1 MPLYLDRHHTEGVS
15 EQDIVEA
22 HELDLNLEE
31 QYDARFLTY
40 WYDEGRQTTFCLVSA
55 PSAETISEIHAATH
69 GQIPNDVSEV
79 DQTEV
84 LSFLGRIADIPTSTK
99 PEGAPVDKATRT
111 IMFTDLVG
119 YTSMMS
125 RLGDDRAFKLLREH
139 NTVVRDA
146 LTKFG
151 GREIK
156 HTGDGVMASFDV
168 ADQAVK
174 AAVQMGK
181 GIAAMLSLPK
191 QLASSVLLVAS
202 AGASSVTDNIPLAAM
217 LAKILAGMETP
228 GESPYWWCVI
238 FGANLGGNITPIG
251 SASTV
256 VAMTFIHREKLPLSF
271 VGFVVAAAPFAA
283 IQLVL
288 AVVYVLIVV

>member
-1 MPLYLDRHHTEGVS
+1 MTVPLYLDRHHTEGVS

-181 GIAAMLSLPK
+181 GIAAIEIPESEAEGERLSIRIGMTSGEPLEEHGDLFGSVVN
-191 QLASSVLLVAS
+191 LASRLCDFADSGEILLSDQCENELTDDSIKLESIGNVSIRGFDEPIAVSKVL
-202 AGASSVTDNIPLAAM
+202 D
-217 LAKILAGMETP
+217 
-228 GESPYWWCVI
+228 
-238 FGANLGGNITPIG
+238 
-251 SASTV
+251 
-256 VAMTFIHREKLPLSF
+256 
-271 VGFVVAAAPFAA
+271 
-283 IQLVL
+283 
-288 AVVYVLIVV
+288 

>member
-1 MPLYLDRHHTEGVS
+1 MPLFLDRHYTKGVS

-22 HELDLNLEE
+22 HELDLKL
-31 QYDARFLTY
+31 QDKHDANFLTY

-55 PSAETISEIHAATH
+55 PNAETITTIHSESH
-69 GQIPNDVSEV
+69 GQIPNEVMEV

-84 LSFLGRIADIPTSTK
+84 LSFMGRIADIPSKDTARI
-99 PEGAPVDKATRT
+99 APVDRAMKT

-146 LTKFG
+146 LTRFG
-151 GREIK
+151 GREVK

-174 AAVQMGK
+174 AAIQIRS
-181 GIAAMLSLPK
+181 GIPAIAVDETDERLSIRIGLTSGEPLEEHGDLFGSVVN
-191 QLASSVLLVAS
+191 LASRLCDLAESGEILVS
-202 AGASSVTDNIPLAAM
+202 EDCQNELQDKSLQLESIGSVTIRGFAEP
-217 LAKILAGMETP
+217 
-228 GESPYWWCVI
+228 V
-238 FGANLGGNITPIG
+238 
-251 SASTV
+251 TV
-256 VAMTFIHREKLPLSF
+256 GRVAE
-271 VGFVVAAAPFAA
+271 
-283 IQLVL
+283 
-288 AVVYVLIVV
+288 